1 MHGREPSTISTEN
14 HPTQRNHDAMDIM
27 LLNRKTSEAET
38 ETPTK
43 AVARKAVAS
52 VWLNIGYEAN
62 GRFVNL
68 PLGLPIDTMKPA
80 RFREGSRN
88 WIRFCE
94 ARNALLAELQA
105 KASELAPGEEVIV
118 RHLVLRLRRVKQHAQ
133 DPQSKLC
140 GIREQEIAVGSV
152 DPALC

>member
-1 MHGREPSTISTEN
+1 MKIG
-14 HPTQRNHDAMDIM
+14 
-27 LLNRKTSEAET
+27 TSI
-38 ETPTK
+38 
-43 AVARKAVAS
+43 
-52 VWLNIGYEAN
+52 WLNIGYEAN

-80 RFREGSRN
+80 RLRDGNRH
-88 WIRFCE
+88 WISFCE

-133 DPQSKLC
+133 GAQGKP
-140 GIREQEIAVGSV
+140 GGARHAGS
-152 DPALC
+152 ARRK

>member
-14 HPTQRNHDAMDIM
+14 QPTQRNHDAMDSM
-27 LLNRKTSEAET
+27 PFNPKTSGAET

-43 AVARKAVAS
+43 VVAS
-52 VWLNIGYEAN
+52 VWLNIGYERN

-80 RFREGSRN
+80 RFRDGSRN

-140 GIREQEIAVGSV
+140 GIREQKTAVVSV